1 MTDTPPRSPASPTR
15 ATNAARLEI
24 RTARPSDV
32 PGIVR
37 LSCKVYADQGPY
49 TAGQIMGQINA
60 FAAGTFVALYDGE
73 VAGYAATLRVL
84 EARVMAPHSWD
95 EITGAGY
102 ASQFNARGDWLYGI
116 EVMVDPAF
124 RRLRLGKRLYQ
135 ARERLCTDL
144 GLRGIAFGGR
154 LPGFR
159 RHRKTHPDPHG
170 YVAAVRAGDLRDPV
184 MSFQMKAGFEPVHAL
199 PNYAPDDAASGGHA
213 VLMVW
218 RNPYVSDADAAQPV
232 TRTDPDTVRVAA
244 VQLQARTLKS
254 TGEFYANVDYF
265 VNIASEYG
273 ADFVVF
279 PEHFTLQ
286 LLSCEDSELPPDEA
300 IQRTSEHTAEFV
312 EKLQAMAIGRA
323 INIVGGSHATVTD
336 DGDIQNVGY
345 VFLRDGT
352 VHTQEK
358 LHPTPDE
365 RSSWH
370 IKGGDSVDVIDTD
383 CGPVGVLICYDS
395 EFPEAARR
403 LADQGARIVFVPYNT
418 DTRHGHL
425 RVRYCCQARAVE
437 NQCYVVTAGMVGNL
451 DNVSNIDIQYAQS
464 AILTPCDFPF
474 ARDGIA
480 AEASENVE
488 MIIVAD
494 LNLSMVQW
502 ARAQGSVRNLRDRRF
517 DLYRTRWSDGG

>member
-1 MTDTPPRSPASPTR
+1 MTDMPDRPATT
-15 ATNAARLEI
+15 ATTAARLEI
-24 RTARPSDV
+24 RTARPGDI
-32 PGIVR
+32 PGIVE
-37 LSCKVYADQGPY
+37 LSRRVYADQGPY
-49 TAGQIMGQINA
+49 TPGQIAGQINA
-60 FAAGTFVALYDGE
+60 FAQGTFVALYDGQ
-73 VAGYAATLRVL
+73 VAGYAATLRVT
-84 EARVMAPHSWD
+84 EARVMARHTWD
-95 EITGAGY
+95 EVTGAGY
-102 ASQFNARGDWLYGI
+102 ASQNNARGEWLYGI
-116 EVMVDPAF
+116 EVMVDPAH

-135 ARERLCTDL
+135 ARERLCIDL
-144 GLRGIAFGGR
+144 DLRGIAFGGR

-159 RHRKTHPDPHG
+159 RHRKTHPAPQD
-170 YVAAVRAGDLRDPV
+170 YIDAVVSGDLRDPV
-184 MSFQMKAGFEPVHAL
+184 MGFQMKAGFVPARAL
-199 PNYAPDDAASGGHA
+199 PGYAPEDKASGGHA
-213 VLMVW
+213 ALMLW
-218 RNPYVSDADAAQPV
+218 HNPYYEDLSDAQPI
-232 TRTDPDTVRVAA
+232 TRTDPEVVRVAA
-244 VQLQARTLKS
+244 VQLQARTLRD
-254 TGEFYANVDYF
+254 TDQFYANVDYF

-286 LLSCEDSELPPDEA
+286 LLSCEATELPPEQA
-300 IQRTSEHTAEFV
+300 IQRTSQHTAEFV
-312 EKLQAMAIGRA
+312 ERLRAMAIGRA
-323 INIVGGSHATVTD
+323 INIVGGSHATEMP
-336 DGDIQNVGY
+336 DGDIHNVSY
-345 VFLRDGT
+345 IFLRDGT

-365 RSSWH
+365 RSTWH
-370 IKGGDSVDVIDTD
+370 IRGGDTVDVIDTD

-403 LADQGARIVFVPYNT
+403 LADQGARIIFVPYNT

-494 LNLSMVQW
+494 LNLATVQW

-517 DLYRTRWSDGG
+517 DLYRTRWADGG